1 MWLGELGSVTLTSG
15 FSFLGGASLG
25 LLGVAEAS
33 APFVSAG
40 SGFQDFEFSGRRQP
54 CLICAGLGVCLRG
67 DTTLPGT
74 DSLGGS
80 MAHIAHP
87 FSECQQ
93 MDAIKPRRCSLAGHR
108 SRVWEGWPLCR
119 AYGLVFTADSC
130 NWEEERIMGAPNFP
144 VSRQRREHG
153 RTPRAHETKSQK
165 KKRKG
170 KEKRKHYTSIGRIQ
184 ISM

>member
-1 MWLGELGSVTLTSG
+1 
-15 FSFLGGASLG
+15 
-25 LLGVAEAS
+25 
-33 APFVSAG
+33 
-40 SGFQDFEFSGRRQP
+40 
-54 CLICAGLGVCLRG
+54 
-67 DTTLPGT
+67 
-74 DSLGGS
+74 

-153 RTPRAHETKSQK
+153 RTPRAHERKSQK
-165 KKRKG
+165 KKRKRKKKALHIYWENSNIYVMLLKIIKSQQNKGSLLKEIWGAQRAKWKLCFQG
-170 KEKRKHYTSIGRIQ
+170 KAGLVPCT
-184 ISM
+184 